1 MTTLPGAPS
10 PSHTDSVACATE
22 TTTTHSTTAATP
34 RSRIMIISWPSGEG
48 GQDFP
53 REEIHRARHLVAWNA
68 GRGHPE
74 DQVAER
80 DLLLDALDLT
90 DAFRR
95 VTQDDPIVRE
105 PLDGQLSR
113 RTLHDRMRPAEVRV
127 LERPDEPGARD
138 RASALDILGDEDVA
152 HERDLAGGRVAS
164 RFLPGLAV
172 EAYAPRDLVELRRR
186 TAQPPLPQA
195 PGATDGLIDPPAEP
209 DGRARALD
217 RPRIHGRVRD
227 AIVPSGVRHLLLGPE
242 PLDQGHGL
250 VEAGRALFERHVEG
264 RELLGGIPSSHAENE
279 AARRNPVHHR
289 PPLRAGDA

>member
-1 MTTLPGAPS
+1 MTTLPGARS
-10 PSHTDSVACATE
+10 ASHTASVACATE
-22 TTTTHSTTAATP
+22 TTTTHRTTAATP

-152 HERDLAGGRVAS
+152 QERDLAGGWVTSGSLR
-164 RFLPGLAV
+164 GLAV
-172 EAYAPRDLVELRRR
+172 GASAPRALAELRRGA
-186 TAQPPLPQA
+186 AQPRLAQT
-195 PGATDGLIDPPAEP
+195 PGAADGWID
-209 DGRARALD
+209 
-217 RPRIHGRVRD
+217 
-227 AIVPSGVRHLLLGPE
+227 
-242 PLDQGHGL
+242 
-250 VEAGRALFERHVEG
+250 
-264 RELLGGIPSSHAENE
+264 
-279 AARRNPVHHR
+279 
-289 PPLRAGDA
+289 